1 MPQQFVDPLAK
12 DAGVAD
18 PAAKDYEAPSI
29 AGDFG
34 KGVKQGIH
42 SAKGAGY
49 GLIALVGDATGAEGV
64 KNYGLQG
71 AMRESAAAEETAP
84 SVSRIEDVNSVGDFA
99 HYAAGGVG
107 SLVPFAATSAAGGGI
122 GGLGARMLGRKA
134 AERMVEQAIASGVER
149 SAAEKMAGAAAA
161 KTVERGAIGGAAA
174 SSVGT
179 EQGIIEGQT
188 YQETGKTAPGA
199 AAGYGLAAGLVDVI
213 PEARIIQQVVGKQGE
228 KAAAKGLLRNVGEQ
242 GALGAGTEAVQTV
255 LENKGT
261 EAADPTHKAFSEEGT
276 SDIVNSAIIG
286 GLGQALTA
294 GVGHGIGRMRRPVAD
309 PVSGSTAAGEIAP
322 PASAAAEAVPPST
335 GAAVPTPDEL
345 AAARAGVVPP
355 SDPIPAQAQ
364 SEAAPQTA
372 PSEPI
377 AAQIAPSEPTPPA
390 PGDWRAQR
398 MQQAGNTVAA
408 LQTPEAPARPWN
420 DPNAGALTK
429 AVGIAVESGVTPDPY
444 TPAPSEAHPERADV
458 TNPPDL
464 QMQNRDRSRPASI
477 AQMNT
482 IANNPDYDRLGVGKS
497 PNEAAPMVSVGANAP
512 VIAETDFGKSS
523 RVVMGDGSKIGV
535 RYAVVE
541 ADSVLASHN
550 VDGTTNGDYYAAPQP
565 GTIRALN
572 NGRVAGLQAAY
583 QRGTAEA
590 YRQALLEHA
599 AEHGVPPEA
608 IEAKKNPVLV
618 RVYDDAENQRPNIGA
633 LSNPQ
638 SNLNLSAAEQ
648 AHNDAERLDVAALTP
663 DEHGDV
669 LGGSNMKPLRQFL
682 DAIPKDEHNNL
693 VTKGGGFTKQF
704 GDRVRAALFARAY
717 GNPELVSAATEEG
730 DPDVK
735 NVLHAF
741 TAAAPAFA
749 QVDHGGHLDIRPAMV
764 EAFNLIREGKRKGMK
779 PAEIAAQGEL
789 QGRDPMTQM
798 LTGFMIENTRSPR
811 RMAAAFTEAARFM
824 QNEAQA
830 ATTGDMFGRAPAT
843 PADLAGA
850 INRHLEQE
858 HGPES
863 QLRVAEAA
871 GDVTEKAAERTAQG
885 RGGAVS
891 APARDGGQSGQQQR
905 APAEAASA
913 QVNEAVAKVAQSG
926 ALKKLPETAR
936 ETLLSLYREAAQRKD
951 DFDARVRTIAD
962 ALGGDVMLAP
972 LKGAQRAVEKIV
984 SDYRGDAAKI
994 KDLLRATILVS
1005 SPDDARAAVERIKQ
1019 QFDVLPAGQRN
1030 LFAADADP
1038 IDGYRDA
1045 KLNVRIGDVVAE
1057 VQVNM
1062 PAMVEA
1068 KKQAH
1073 VYYERRAKLERK
1085 FQDAGRDPSA
1095 VERSVIGKLNRLQK
1109 ALYDKAYAE
1118 ALTSARKS
1126 DSEIGAPLRR
1136 ADAGSKARG
1145 ASPSQAAANKP
1156 GTPAP
1161 SDTGMPST
1169 SKNSAPAGN
1178 SEGRGERAIDT
1189 PIIGAKSRNSE
1200 PETTKGKRPA
1210 LDLAAQTEAQA
1221 QADRAKQAKAE
1232 ADARAKDQA
1241 PAPADFALTGSE
1253 RKADA
1258 NPAQAD
1264 LFAAAH
1270 ETVQKAV
1277 DKLPERADATPA
1289 VRSAR
1294 DKALR
1299 ELTQAGRL
1307 SVLAARINLDMIRDG
1322 AANLIGRTVTS
1333 MYDLAAVAQVYRDPR
1348 FETLRY
1354 VFVKNGKIVHETAIS
1369 SRLPATAAAFP
1380 NGLGGTIGEFKW
1392 LADLK
1397 QRTGADGY
1405 YLLHNHPTGNPD
1417 PSAADVGLTLQ
1428 VKVVRGFLGHV
1439 VIDTNTFGTIDRDGK
1454 VEILSAPEFKGAQP
1468 RVDTDTRFGFLG
1480 AVLASSEQLA
1490 RMAKRME
1497 SEGSVSLVGLD
1508 VNSSTSALAELPVS
1522 AFEKPTPRLFG
1533 TLSRF
1538 QRAAGLGGGLVL
1550 LNLPD
1555 TPAVRATATT
1565 LIERGLAR
1573 VAHFESGNRLES
1585 NNRAKMRNLGRAA
1598 TPARVVEYV
1607 AQEQSDLF
1615 GDDKAVQAARDTMR
1629 AQIRKDA
1636 PQLDLFGSTQLDN
1649 AGAPAD
1655 NGGKAPHENT
1665 GKVRGDRSKEPQGA
1679 GSGAL
1684 FQPGG
1689 ERPAG
1694 GTPGAAKPGGDG
1706 GDLEA
1711 QGRPG
1716 APGERPGVGAG
1727 PGGAQPDTGHAP
1739 DQGSGN
1745 GGSGA
1750 GRVPR
1755 PKPYQVPDRPGLNFR
1770 ITRPETIGT
1779 GGDKEKYRANVAAI
1793 ALLKQIE
1800 SENRQATPAEQE
1812 TLSRYVGWGGLK
1824 NAFFTGSASMLK
1836 DLHEE
1841 GTIRAN
1847 HHAEIGQAPEWAKE
1861 RRELLGLLTADE
1873 YDLAR
1878 GSTPNA
1884 HYTAPQV
1891 ISAMWDAMAHLGF
1904 GNGRVLEPAMGVG
1917 HFYGLMPDAMRNA
1930 STLAGVELDAISGRI
1945 AKQLYQKADI
1955 RVTGF
1960 ETAQFPD
1967 GFFDVAI
1974 SNVPFGDYKVNDP
1987 KFNKYALYIHDY
1999 FFMKALDRVRPGG
2012 VVAFITSDGT
2022 LDKLNSKARKLM
2034 AQRAEFLGAIRLPN
2048 DAFKKN
2054 AGTEVTTDI
2063 VFLRRREKPDM
2074 NPRVDWTETKD
2085 VMTADGPV
2093 RINAWYADH
2102 KDMMLGTM
2110 GRKGSMYGAADAALV
2125 SDGRDLTAALREAI
2139 AQLPKDAFKPTDA
2152 PKVFSEPIAAPDELK
2167 PGALFVK
2174 GGKVFQKTS
2183 GMAMMQP
2190 HLPVAKV
2197 ERIVAIRD
2205 AARAHLRGQLESEDQ
2220 AAFDATAKALSDAY
2234 DGFVKAH
2241 GFLNVKANAAVILED
2256 SDAPLLLALEKW
2268 NPDTG
2273 TASKADIFT
2282 QRTVHKPAPVTSA
2295 DSAPEALVVSLNE
2308 RGRVDLAHM
2317 AAITGLT
2324 QAELIGGLDG
2334 RIYHEPIGREWQSA
2348 EEYLS
2353 GNVRQKLRDATEAA
2367 KTDPRYGA
2375 NVEAL
2380 KAVQPV
2386 DLAPE
2391 QIRVRLG
2398 QSWVPTA
2405 VIHQFA
2411 MDLFG
2416 VRNEHALT
2424 VAYSPTTTD
2433 WKVTNRG
2440 VDITKPEVSKVW
2452 GTPDVS
2458 GVSVLEAALNQ
2469 QKPTVYVTDEHGDRV
2484 KAPERTA
2491 AVAEKVDLMR
2501 AEFERWWM
2509 ADETRKATLTRF
2521 YNDEFNTLRLRQY
2534 DGAHLSLPGS
2544 SPLVKLR
2551 QNVKD
2556 GAWRI
2561 VSGGNTLLAH
2571 AVGAGKTFT
2580 AIAGSMELKRLGL
2593 RQKPMHVVPNHMLEQ
2608 YSREWLQLYPNANL
2622 LLARKEDLATAD
2634 GRKLLTAKIA
2644 TGNWD
2649 GIVITHSSFERVG
2662 MSEQYVRDYIQER
2675 IRAIEEAILE
2685 EKAGDA
2691 KGDPRLLKRLEKRK
2705 KDMQA
2710 RLTKMVAMAKK
2721 DGVMQ
2726 FEELGVDQLFV
2737 DEAHYFKNLG
2747 FDSKMERIAGIS
2759 DSDSQ
2764 RATDMFLKT
2773 QYVTQLNNQKGGV
2786 VFMTGTPIS
2795 NSVTEMFTMQRYLGM
2810 RSLRESHLDQFDAW
2824 AAQYGEAVTTYE
2836 MRADG
2841 GGYAPKTR
2849 FAKFVNMGELAQA
2862 FGAFA
2867 DVKTAEMLK
2876 LPVPALRTG
2885 KPIPVTSPMTDT
2897 MKSFV
2902 ADLVARADRIRM
2914 GAVDP
2919 SVDNMLKITS
2929 DGRKAA
2935 LDMRLVD
2942 PAAPDLPD
2950 SKVNKAVGTL
2960 YDVWKQ
2966 STPTRAAQ
2974 LVFLDM
2980 STPKAGGKFSVYTD
2994 IKKKLVARGV
3004 PASEIAFIQDANTDA
3019 KKDALFQGVK
3029 EGRVR
3034 VLLGST
3040 DKMGAG
3046 TNVQKNLIA
3055 LHHLDVPW
3063 RPSDIEQ
3070 RNGRIIRQG
3079 NQNAEVGVFHYITE
3093 GSFDTFM
3100 WQTVERKAGFIAQ
3113 AMNAD
3118 PTVREIEEVGQ
3129 HVLTYAELKAYASGN
3144 PLVLE
3149 KANVDGE
3156 LARLS
3161 SSMARHQQQ
3170 QSDLRRQAVQLE
3182 QQAGAIERYATDAD
3196 KDQAR
3201 LKDTSGKAFNIILAD
3216 QPYNDRVEAAN
3227 ALAGAISR
3235 APKGE
3240 PGSSVTTPIG
3250 TFAGFDI
3257 AVLRKALYLGLS
3269 TVNEIHVRGANT
3281 YNAELGESADGNL
3294 QRLENLARSIAGE
3307 GARQRLRVT
3316 EIRERAQT
3324 ARAEAEKPYPHADK
3338 VAKLLERQRE
3348 IDKALGIGKDDP
3360 QAAAA
3365 VDGGNAA
3372 PAPAAEPVTPS
3383 QVEQTIMPLNL
3394 SNGLREGFNNA
3405 AADLFTTQRTFNA
3418 WWHKAVGTQF
3428 HKAQVV
3434 PEFRP
3439 VYESAQRFVND
3450 TARLANE
3457 TADQAP
3463 DLLPKLSG
3471 VREVFKLGPA
3481 LRDIKAV
3488 AAPLFEGTL
3497 TQKREF
3503 DEAEL
3508 RDRYRLTPKQ
3518 VALYQQARATINRSL
3533 ELLSQ
3538 TEMARLARG
3547 HVDQAVI
3554 DAALKD
3560 THHGGMTRLR
3570 EALSVRAAQATTEPE
3585 RAFYSGLSGDLWI
3598 KYGKVRE
3605 LIREGYAPLMR
3616 FGQYTVDVVGADGER
3631 KYFGMFE
3638 SQAEAN
3644 AMARALR
3651 EEFRGD
3657 TVTQGVLSKEAYKMF
3672 RGLTPD
3678 TMELFAEAL
3687 GLDQHEA
3694 FQEFARRAVNNRS
3707 TLKRLIERKGIAGFD
3722 QDVQRVLAAF
3732 ATSNSR
3738 AASSNLNAKAMND
3751 AVQAIPKEKGD
3762 VKDEAVKLV
3771 TYLRDPQEEAAN
3783 LRGFLFV
3790 NFLGGSVAS
3799 ALVNMTQPFMMT
3811 LPYLSQFG
3819 ATRAAAALT
3828 LGMKEAVTKPADAV
3842 VQAALARAEREGTV
3856 SPHEIH
3862 QLYAESIR
3870 GLGQNIYLRKGLK
3883 VWGSAFSLAEQF
3895 NRRSTFIAAFRVAQ
3909 QMTPAELERA
3919 GFTNAYDF
3927 AVHAI
3932 AETQG
3937 VYNRGNRPNWGR
3949 GAIGATVMTFKQF
3962 TIAYLELLKRLPPR
3976 ERALMLSLL
3985 VLASGVS
3992 GLPFADDLD
4001 DLIDTIAQA
4010 MGFNWNTKQAKRAFL
4025 TRTLGQGMGE
4035 FVLHGVSTLP
4045 GVPLDIQGRLS
4056 VGNVIPGT
4064 GLLKKSDTDK
4074 TRDITELLGPVGG
4087 VLKNAGAAFSDVE
4100 AKQFGKAGR
4109 EFAPKALQDVA
4120 KAIDM
4125 VQSGYFTDAKGRR
4138 VLATDTTDAVVKG
4151 IGFNPS
4157 KVAQESRRMGE
4168 AQQNI
4173 DLAKA
4178 TQDSIATR
4186 WAQGLFENDP
4196 AKVKDAMADLRDWN
4210 GKNPESRIQITP
4222 ATVARRV
4229 KEMQATREQ
4238 RFVQAAPKGMRPS
4251 VRQDLAK

>member
-1 MPQQFVDPLAK
+1 V
-12 DAGVAD
+12 
-18 PAAKDYEAPSI
+18 
-29 AGDFG
+29 
-34 KGVKQGIH
+34 H
-42 SAKGAGY
+42 S
-49 GLIALVGDATGAEGV
+49 
-64 KNYGLQG
+64 
-71 AMRESAAAEETAP
+71 S
-84 SVSRIEDVNSVGDFA
+84 
-99 HYAAGGVG
+99 
-107 SLVPFAATSAAGGGI
+107 
-122 GGLGARMLGRKA
+122 
-134 AERMVEQAIASGVER
+134 
-149 SAAEKMAGAAAA
+149 
-161 KTVERGAIGGAAA
+161 
-174 SSVGT
+174 
-179 EQGIIEGQT
+179 
-188 YQETGKTAPGA
+188 
-199 AAGYGLAAGLVDVI
+199 
-213 PEARIIQQVVGKQGE
+213 
-228 KAAAKGLLRNVGEQ
+228 
-242 GALGAGTEAVQTV
+242 
-255 LENKGT
+255 
-261 EAADPTHKAFSEEGT
+261 
-276 SDIVNSAIIG
+276 
-286 GLGQALTA
+286 
-294 GVGHGIGRMRRPVAD
+294 IGR
-309 PVSGSTAAGEIAP
+309 
-322 PASAAAEAVPPST
+322 
-335 GAAVPTPDEL
+335 
-345 AAARAGVVPP
+345 
-355 SDPIPAQAQ
+355 
-364 SEAAPQTA
+364 
-372 PSEPI
+372 
-377 AAQIAPSEPTPPA
+377 
-390 PGDWRAQR
+390 
-398 MQQAGNTVAA
+398 
-408 LQTPEAPARPWN
+408 
-420 DPNAGALTK
+420 
-429 AVGIAVESGVTPDPY
+429 
-444 TPAPSEAHPERADV
+444 
-458 TNPPDL
+458 
-464 QMQNRDRSRPASI
+464 
-477 AQMNT
+477 
-482 IANNPDYDRLGVGKS
+482 
-497 PNEAAPMVSVGANAP
+497 
-512 VIAETDFGKSS
+512 
-523 RVVMGDGSKIGV
+523 
-535 RYAVVE
+535 
-541 ADSVLASHN
+541 
-550 VDGTTNGDYYAAPQP
+550 
-565 GTIRALN
+565 
-572 NGRVAGLQAAY
+572 
-583 QRGTAEA
+583 
-590 YRQALLEHA
+590 
-599 AEHGVPPEA
+599 
-608 IEAKKNPVLV
+608 
-618 RVYDDAENQRPNIGA
+618 
-633 LSNPQ
+633 
-638 SNLNLSAAEQ
+638 
-648 AHNDAERLDVAALTP
+648 
-663 DEHGDV
+663 
-669 LGGSNMKPLRQFL
+669 
-682 DAIPKDEHNNL
+682 
-693 VTKGGGFTKQF
+693 
-704 GDRVRAALFARAY
+704 
-717 GNPELVSAATEEG
+717 
-730 DPDVK
+730 
-735 NVLHAF
+735 
-741 TAAAPAFA
+741 
-749 QVDHGGHLDIRPAMV
+749 
-764 EAFNLIREGKRKGMK
+764 
-779 PAEIAAQGEL
+779 
-789 QGRDPMTQM
+789 
-798 LTGFMIENTRSPR
+798 
-811 RMAAAFTEAARFM
+811 
-824 QNEAQA
+824 
-830 ATTGDMFGRAPAT
+830 
-843 PADLAGA
+843 
-850 INRHLEQE
+850 
-858 HGPES
+858 
-863 QLRVAEAA
+863 
-871 GDVTEKAAERTAQG
+871 
-885 RGGAVS
+885 
-891 APARDGGQSGQQQR
+891 
-905 APAEAASA
+905 
-913 QVNEAVAKVAQSG
+913 
-926 ALKKLPETAR
+926 
-936 ETLLSLYREAAQRKD
+936 
-951 DFDARVRTIAD
+951 
-962 ALGGDVMLAP
+962 
-972 LKGAQRAVEKIV
+972 
-984 SDYRGDAAKI
+984 
-994 KDLLRATILVS
+994 
-1005 SPDDARAAVERIKQ
+1005 
-1019 QFDVLPAGQRN
+1019 
-1030 LFAADADP
+1030 
-1038 IDGYRDA
+1038 
-1045 KLNVRIGDVVAE
+1045 
-1057 VQVNM
+1057 
-1062 PAMVEA
+1062 
-1068 KKQAH
+1068 
-1073 VYYERRAKLERK
+1073 
-1085 FQDAGRDPSA
+1085 
-1095 VERSVIGKLNRLQK
+1095 
-1109 ALYDKAYAE
+1109 
-1118 ALTSARKS
+1118 
-1126 DSEIGAPLRR
+1126 
-1136 ADAGSKARG
+1136 
-1145 ASPSQAAANKP
+1145 
-1156 GTPAP
+1156 
-1161 SDTGMPST
+1161 
-1169 SKNSAPAGN
+1169 
-1178 SEGRGERAIDT
+1178 
-1189 PIIGAKSRNSE
+1189 KSRNLNR
-1200 PETTKGKRPA
+1200 ETTKGARPA
-1210 LDLAAQTEAQA
+1210 LDLAAQTEGQA

-1333 MYDLAAVAQVYRDPR
+1333 MYDLAAVAQIYRDPR
-1348 FETLRY
+1348 YETLRY
-1354 VFVKNGKIVHETAIS
+1354 VFVKNGKVVHETAIS

-1380 NGLGGTIGEFKW
+1380 NGLGGTVGEFKW

-1417 PSAADVGLTLQ
+1417 PSEPDVRLTLQ

-1439 VIDTNTFGTIDRDGK
+1439 VIDTNKFGTIDRHGK

-1468 RVDTDTRFGFLG
+1468 RIDPDAARFGFLG
-1480 AVLASSEQLA
+1480 AVLANSEQLA

-1522 AFEKPTPRLFG
+1522 AFEKPTPRLFA

-1550 LNLPD
+1550 LNLPE
-1555 TPAVRATATT
+1555 TPAVRATASK

-1573 VAHFESGNRLES
+1573 VAHFESGNRLEATS
-1585 NNRAKMRNLGRAA
+1585 ATNMRNLGRAA
-1598 TPARVVEYV
+1598 TPVRVVEYV
-1607 AQEQSDLF
+1607 AEQQSDLF
-1615 GDDKAVQAARDTMR
+1615 GDDKAVQAARATMR
-1629 AQIRKDA
+1629 AEIRKDA

-1679 GSGAL
+1679 GAGAL
-1684 FQPGG
+1684 FQPGS
-1689 ERPAG
+1689 ERAAG

-1716 APGERPGVGAG
+1716 APGERPGIGAG
-1727 PGGAQPDTGHAP
+1727 PGGAQPDTRPAA

-1824 NAFFTGSASMLK
+1824 NAFFTGDASNLK
-1836 DLHEE
+1836 DRHDD
-1841 GTIRAN
+1841 GRIRAN
-1847 HHAEIGQAPEWAKE
+1847 DHAEIGQAPEWAKE
-1861 RRELLGLLTADE
+1861 RRELLSMLTAEE

-2022 LDKLNSKARKLM
+2022 LDKLNGKARRLM

-2110 GRKGSMYGAADAALV
+2110 GRKGTMYGAADAALV

-2183 GMAMMQP
+2183 GMAMVQP

-2268 NPDTG
+2268 NPDTS

-2416 VRNEHALT
+2416 VRNERALT

-2662 MSEQYVRDYIQER
+2662 MSEQYVRDYIQDR

-2747 FDSKMERIAGIS
+2747 FDSKMDRIAGIS

-3170 QSDLRRQAVQLE
+3170 QSDLRRQAVQLD
-3182 QQAGAIERYATDAD
+3182 QQAGAIERYAADAD
-3196 KDQAR
+3196 KDQAQ
-3201 LKDTSGKAFNIILAD
+3201 LKDTSGKAFNIVLAD

-3240 PGSSVTTPIG
+3240 PGSSITTPIG

-3257 AVLRKALYLGLS
+3257 AVLRKSLYLGLS
-3269 TVNEIHVRGANT
+3269 TVNEIHVQGANT
-3281 YNAELGESADGNL
+3281 YNTELGESADGNL

-3365 VDGGNAA
+3365 VDGDNAA
-3372 PAPAAEPVTPS
+3372 PAPATEPITPS

-3439 VYESAQRFVND
+3439 AYEAAQRFVND

-3547 HVDQAVI
+3547 HVDDAVI

-3570 EALSVRAAQATTEPE
+3570 EALQARAAQATTEPE

-3638 SQAEAN
+3638 SQSEAN

-3790 NFLGGSVAS
+3790 NFLGGSIAS

-3919 GFTNAYDF
+3919 GFTNGYDF

-4087 VLKNAGAAFSDVE
+4087 VLKNVGAAFSDVE
-4100 AKQFGKAGR
+4100 GKQFGKAGR

-4222 ATVARRV
+4222 STVARRV